1 MPEDERLFKDLY
13 KELEKTWG
21 KTQLISEWLDFSHT
35 DYYTKE
41 MGSGLKRRLILFKE
55 PADQENLKNF
65 KVKSWEIEEKYS
77 INNKRQINI
86 DPGFLTMERFILLT
100 GKNYSHRIY
109 LGEGVFAD
117 LTFVHENGEFTTLSW
132 TYSDYKFKE
141 IISFLERS
149 RNYLSFVNSNP
160 LIMKER
166 QNDK

>member
-13 KELEKTWG
+13 KELEKNWG
-21 KTQLISEWLDFSHT
+21 KTQFISEWLDFSHT

-55 PADQENLKNF
+55 PAHQENLKNF
-65 KVKSWEIEEKYS
+65 KVRSWKIEEQYS

-117 LTFVHENGEFTTLSW
+117 LTFIHENGEFKTLSW

-141 IISFLERS
+141 IIRFLERS
-149 RNYLSFVNSNP
+149 RAYLSFINSNP

-166 QNDK
+166 